1 MKCHVMYHAYMNFR
15 AYDGCMFVCVC
26 VCVCVD
32 NLLKKPLMELGCGTQ

>member
-15 AYDGCMFVCVC
+15 AYDGCIFVC